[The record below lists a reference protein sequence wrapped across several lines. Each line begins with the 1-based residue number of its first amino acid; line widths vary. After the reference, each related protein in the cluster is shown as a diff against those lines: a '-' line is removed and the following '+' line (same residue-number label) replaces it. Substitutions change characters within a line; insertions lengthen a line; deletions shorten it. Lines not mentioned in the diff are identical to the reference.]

1 MHRIPK
7 SILPFDGEIHGSAG
21 TMRGHS
27 LDDFK
32 FSQWTFTQ
40 SKKAPCLLMSR
51 QEVLQ
56 GSGSFDIDVIA
67 TALFGPVAGCENRLA
82 FSWLGC
88 EIPHRRGS
96 VNTMYFSYIESIA
109 TLRKRGS
116 NKDAS
121 CIAVRGLSLRGIA
134 VYRMLH

>member
-1 MHRIPK
+1 
-7 SILPFDGEIHGSAG
+7 
-21 TMRGHS
+21 
-27 LDDFK
+27 
-32 FSQWTFTQ
+32 
-40 SKKAPCLLMSR
+40 MSR
-51 QEVLQ
+51 REVLQ

-88 EIPHRRGS
+88 EIPHGRGS
-96 VNTMYFSYIESIA
+96 VDTMYFSHIESIT

-121 CIAVRGLSLRGIA
+121 CIEVRGLSLRSIA